1 MSTPTITKVRTPP
14 VITEPLRSRWREP
27 AATPL
32 GRASQL
38 HFKPVEGTVLDLG
51 SLDSLSWSD
60 HDALWALQIAAD
72 GIPRGLI
79 LEGIQLVRRDRQH
92 VLSAGRCVI
101 PLQGSGRLV
110 VAELRD
116 PMPIRMDYGAL
127 VLRARGREVRW
138 AGARS
143 AAETVD
149 LSAVILPFEEVLPED
164 LPVELNREEHGRVDA
179 YRDLRRLDPPG
190 RPRVQRHVD
199 AYHAMSALVWAG
211 GTEGEATT
219 GQAVINLP
227 MQSRVRATAALEA
240 ACATLLAAPSTSATR
255 IRVHD
260 TVKDVFATLEDYS
273 EDRQASRRLLNELA
287 ELRCDHPQARG
298 LAGVEP

>member
-1 MSTPTITKVRTPP
+1 MTAVPAEKPPTPTDG
-14 VITEPLRSRWREP
+14 LRSRWGEP

-38 HFKPVEGTVLDLG
+38 HFNPVEGTVLDLG

-60 HDALWALQIAAD
+60 HDALWALQLGLD
-72 GIPRGLI
+72 GVTRGLI
-79 LEGIQLVRRDRQH
+79 LEGIQLVRRGKQH

-101 PLQGSGRLV
+101 PLQGTGRLV
-110 VAELRD
+110 LAELREPLD
-116 PMPIRMDYGAL
+116 VRMDYGAL
-127 VLRARGREVRW
+127 VLRAREREVRW
-138 AGARS
+138 SGAR
-143 AAETVD
+143 AAAGTVE
-149 LSAVILPFEEVLPED
+149 LSVLVVPFEDVLPED
-164 LPVELNREEHGRVDA
+164 LPVEFNREEHGRVDA
-179 YRDLRRLDPPG
+179 YRDLRRLDPPS
-190 RPRVQRHVD
+190 RPRVQRHVE
-199 AYHAMSALVWAG
+199 AYRAMTGLVWAG

-240 ACATLLAAPSTSATR
+240 ACCNLLAAPTTSSTR
-255 IRVHD
+255 IRIHD

-287 ELRCDHPQARG
+287 ELRCDQVQARG
-298 LAGVEP
+298 LAGVETG